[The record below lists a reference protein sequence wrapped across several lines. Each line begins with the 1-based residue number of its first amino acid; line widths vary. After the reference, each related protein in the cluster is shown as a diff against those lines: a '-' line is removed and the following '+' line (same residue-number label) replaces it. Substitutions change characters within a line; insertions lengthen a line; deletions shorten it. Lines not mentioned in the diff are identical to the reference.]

1 MPHYHRKEN
10 RIQTNTMPAAESVC
24 VRKSYIKMNIP
35 PPPPKLPKSRHI
47 LVWRIK
53 CDNSEDIYVYE
64 QLKRV
69 VAVEIEGFSYE
80 LH

>member
-1 MPHYHRKEN
+1 MCEKKLHKDEH
-10 RIQTNTMPAAESVC
+10 
-24 VRKSYIKMNIP
+24 
-35 PPPPKLPKSRHI
+35 PPPKLPKSRHI

>member
-1 MPHYHRKEN
+1 
-10 RIQTNTMPAAESVC
+10 MPAAESMC
-24 VRKSYIKMNIP
+24 ARKSYIMMNM
-35 PPPPKLPKSRHI
+35 PPKLPKSRHI